1 MCNKPSP
8 LELSQFLINLRQA
21 QESTCEQVSARSGI
35 NPRTLMRWE
44 AGTHSPRIPELESVL
59 EALNANKKQRLQ
71 AFASLES
78 PRAVRKIRELTDFS
92 PPFPGDL
99 LRAMR
104 TRIGMT
110 QSELA
115 SAISV
120 RQATLAKW
128 ESSEDW
134 PETSRLS
141 SICFYLGASLE
152 ETEVL
157 LNYDFSPN
165 DTDCKQILHDLDQT
179 SIALMCATIPTD
191 LEFLAL
197 ESRLWNASLVDESI
211 QSSLNLLYGRH
222 ARKLVYLRRFNDAK
236 PYISQVM
243 RTTSYKIPEEL
254 FYRDALVARALF
266 QERGTEKQKLKIKTS
281 RLKETIEVIAYVPII
296 AWLQEEL
303 SKCSSMI
310 EDWKTAI
317 DYSDSSINLIQA
329 VANRENSLWA
339 RSLGRARLEGVM
351 GNHDSAVEKITKLL
365 SMTPHES
372 DYEISAGLAAT
383 QIFLK
388 AGLKTEAT
396 LWEIETRNLIAQYQQ
411 PQFLDDLNSIQ
422 ARSI

>member
-1 MCNKPSP
+1 MCNKPSLFG
-8 LELSQFLINLRQA
+8 LEQLLFNLRRVQG
-21 QESTCEQVSARSGI
+21 STYEQVAASSGI

-44 AGTHSPRIPELESVL
+44 AGTRSPRIPELESVL
-59 EALNANKKQRLQ
+59 EALNADQKQRLQ

-78 PRAVRKIRELTDFS
+78 PRSVRKIRELTDFS

-104 TRIGMT
+104 MRIGMT

-152 ETEVL
+152 EAEVL
-157 LNYDFSPN
+157 LNYKFSSN
-165 DTDCKQILHDLDQT
+165 HADCEQILHEIDQT
-179 SIALMCATIPTD
+179 SIALMCSTTPTD

-197 ESRLWNASLVDESI
+197 ESRLWNASLTDESI

-222 ARKLVYLRRFNDAK
+222 ARKLVYLRRFSDAK

-243 RTTSYKIPEEL
+243 RTTSYKISEEL
-254 FYRDALVARALF
+254 FYRDALIARALF
-266 QERGTEKQKLKIKTS
+266 PERGTEKQRLQMKTI
-281 RLKETIEVIAYVPII
+281 RLKETIEMIAHIPII

-303 SKCSSMI
+303 SNCSSVM

-329 VANRENSLWA
+329 VGNKENSLWA
-339 RSLGRARLEGVM
+339 RSLGRARLEGAM
-351 GNHDSAVEKITKLL
+351 GNHDSALEKITSLL
-365 SMTPHES
+365 STTPHAS

-383 QIFLK
+383 RIFLN
-388 AGLKTEAT
+388 AGLKSEAT
-396 LWEIETRNLIAQYQQ
+396 NWENETRNLIAHYEQ
-411 PQFLDDLNSIQ
+411 PQFLEDLNSI
-422 ARSI
+422 RTELL